1 MIVFPYLVSIFV
13 TFFTTILTIRIFK
26 HFGWLEDP
34 RQKQAKTGNATASS
48 TVPRGG
54 GLPIFLG
61 ITISFLFSSLY
72 FHFPLSSRFLAIFLA
87 LLFNLI
93 VGLVDDVIDISPKL
107 RLFTNLVSALI
118 IVAAGIGI
126 AYVSNPF
133 GPGILNLSHPQLSFQ
148 LFGQVR
154 TLWLFSDL
162 FAVFWLVW
170 CTNIVG
176 WATGIEGQLPGFAS
190 IAAFFIALLSLRF
203 STDSSQLPV
212 FLLALSVSGAFL
224 GFLPFN
230 FYPQK
235 IMPGYSGKSLAGFLL
250 AVLSILSGA
259 KVATLVLLLSLP
271 MLDGLFVLLR
281 RFFHHKPLY
290 LSDGYHFHHRL
301 LKLGWGRR
309 RIAIFYWLVTFL
321 AGLLALSLN
330 SQQKFYAFL
339 CISLVFLGFLWQ
351 LSRHNEPKSSQSN
364 SL

>member
-1 MIVFPYLVSIFV
+1 MILLPYLVSIII
-13 TFFTTILTIRIFK
+13 TFFTTIFTIRIFR

-48 TVPRGG
+48 TVSRGG

-61 ITISFLFSSLY
+61 ITFGYFFASYY

-87 LLFNLI
+87 LFFNLI
-93 VGLVDDVIDISPKL
+93 VGLIDDILDISPKL
-107 RLFTNLVSALI
+107 RLLTNLLSALI
-118 IVAAGIGI
+118 IVSAGIGI
-126 AYVSNPF
+126 AYISNPF
-133 GPGILNLSHPQLSFQ
+133 APGVLDLSHPQFSFS
-148 LFGQVR
+148 LLGQVR
-154 TLWLFSDL
+154 TLWLLSDL

-176 WATGIEGQLPGFAS
+176 WATGVEGQLPGFAS
-190 IAAFFIALLSLRF
+190 IAAFFVALLSLRF
-203 STDSSQLPV
+203 STDSSQMPV
-212 FLLALSVSGAFL
+212 FFLALSVSGAFL

-259 KVATLVLLLSLP
+259 KVATLVLLLSIP
-271 MLDGLFVLLR
+271 MLDGIFVLLR
-281 RFFHHKPLY
+281 RFSQHKPLY
-290 LSDGYHFHHRL
+290 LSDGFHFHHRL

-309 RIAIFYWLVTFL
+309 RIAIFYWLVTFI

-339 CISLVFLGFLWQ
+339 GISLVFLGFLWQ
-351 LSRHNEPKSSQSN
+351 LSRRSEPKSNQSN